1 VPAWDGSKAICPL
14 LEAYAAYACPAD
26 LKTWTCGW
34 CRKMSQE
41 KAAGVCTPL
50 EYVTV
55 VQVSR
60 GQLGSKIVEKK
71 AGVSIV

>member
-1 VPAWDGSKAICPL
+1 
-14 LEAYAAYACPAD
+14 
-26 LKTWTCGW
+26 
-34 CRKMSQE
+34 MSQE